1 MPDSHF
7 SSSEFTHAANCK
19 TVSLIIREAGFES
32 IQRSAL
38 ENLSNVLEQYLENL
52 LTTTHKYAEL
62 ASRSKPNYHDIL
74 RSMED
79 YDIQLA
85 SFGNYLKQSR
95 QNGNLVPIPI
105 SKEERDDSEK
115 DIQFLPSDDEKD
127 EDEEEEDDEDDD
139 DDSEKKGSSQIPLP
153 DYVPDYLPK
162 FPSRHSFRQTPVY
175 IHRPD
180 DPQRV
185 RELNSQQSR
194 IVEENLKRLM
204 SAENQ
209 LLRRT
214 ERSKDDLMDITVPIV
229 NYEGTLQRRKRVK
242 RARSTDLKEHSS
254 DSTITKLNT
263 TPTSPTIATTS
274 PPITTTA
281 TATTTAKTPPPS
293 PPPTNESTASS
304 TPPTVATTT
313 H

>member
-7 SSSEFTHAANCK
+7 SSSDFTHAVNCK
-19 TVSLIIREAGFES
+19 AVSLIIREAGFDS

-52 LTTTHKYAEL
+52 LSTTHKYAEL

-74 RSMED
+74 RSLDD

-85 SFGNYLKQSR
+85 SFGNYLDQSR
-95 QNGNLVPIPI
+95 QNGNFVPIPTT
-105 SKEERDDSEK
+105 KEERDNSEK
-115 DIQFLPSDDEKD
+115 NIQFLPSDDEND
-127 EDEEEEDDEDDD
+127 DEEEDDEDDD
-139 DDSEKKGSSQIPLP
+139 NSVKKEPSQIPLP
-153 DYVPDYLPK
+153 DYVPDYFPK

-209 LLRRT
+209 LLRRS
-214 ERSKDDLMDITVPIV
+214 ERSKDDSLDITVPIV
-229 NYEGTLQRRKRVK
+229 NYEGALQRRKRVK
-242 RARSTDLKEHSS
+242 RTRSTDMKDHSP
-254 DSTITKLNT
+254 DSTTKPNITNT
-263 TPTSPTIATTS
+263 AITPNGASLTTTSDPATSPSTI
-274 PPITTTA
+274 P
-281 TATTTAKTPPPS
+281 TPS
-293 PPPTNESTASS
+293 
-304 TPPTVATTT
+304 ATTT